1 MGSLSNNNFFFS
13 PFISMRRTATA
24 HQKEKKNKSIA
35 IYIQVE
41 MPFLDQRWEQKK
53 KNKYN

>member
-1 MGSLSNNNFFFS
+1 
-13 PFISMRRTATA
+13 MRRTATA

>member
-1 MGSLSNNNFFFS
+1 
-13 PFISMRRTATA
+13 MRRTATA

-53 KNKYN
+53 KTNIIEFTIFVVGSIKLVK